1 VRILVTFAVD
11 AEFAPWRK
19 IRGFSENDDEKNQW
33 YTARFGEVEA
43 DVLLTGIGG
52 RSAWLETMKR
62 VWKGDIGICISSGL
76 AGALRPEYNAG
87 DVLAACRIQ
96 IPAQQRV
103 VECDAELVRAA
114 VGIGA
119 RQAAEFYSAQKVI
132 LSKEEKAELG
142 RTADAVEMESGE
154 VLYEAAA
161 LGARVIAIRGIS
173 DTADE
178 DLPLDF
184 NRVTTET
191 GEVSMKRV
199 LGEVAK
205 HPTKV
210 PALIR
215 FGHQS
220 KLAAEK
226 LCEFLDRY
234 VERLASGINASAKEA
249 AR

>member
-1 VRILVTFAVD
+1 MRILVTFAVD

-19 IRGFSENDDEKNQW
+19 IRGFSENDDPKNQW
-33 YTARFGEVEA
+33 YTARFGEIEA
-43 DVLLTGIGG
+43 DVLLAGIGG
-52 RSAWLETMKR
+52 KSAWLETMKR

-76 AGALRPEYNAG
+76 AGALRPEYRAG
-87 DVLAACRIQ
+87 DILAARRIQ
-96 IPAQQRV
+96 VPAQQRT
-103 VECDAELVRAA
+103 VECDADLLRAA
-114 VGIGA
+114 AGIGA
-119 RQAAEFYSAQKVI
+119 REAGAFYSAEKVI

-142 RTADAVEMESGE
+142 KAADAVEMESGD
-154 VLYEAAA
+154 VLYQAAA

-173 DTADE
+173 DEADE

-184 NRVTTET
+184 NRVSTPS

-205 HPTKV
+205 HPTQI

-220 KLAAEK
+220 KVAAER
-226 LCEFLDRY
+226 LCEFLDKY
-234 VERLASGINASAKEA
+234 VERLASGINAKEA